1 MTFKIHILYF
11 HTSKNVIFFFL
22 LNITFNSCL
31 SFLDRTY
38 IFHLLNKLLEFNYL
52 EKKNMVVVL
61 NHKGNV
67 PTLVKIDYSIFL
79 FLCA

>member
-11 HTSKNVIFFFL
+11 HTSKKVIPFFL
-22 LNITFNSCL
+22 LNITFNICL

-38 IFHLLNKLLEFNYL
+38 IFCLLNKLLEFNYL
-52 EKKNMVVVL
+52 EKKMVVVL
-61 NHKGNV
+61 NHKGNA

-79 FLCA
+79 FLCT